1 QWSWAEQLDVVSVD
15 HYLDTPGPDGE
26 THVAYGSDL
35 TRSWAG
41 GPWALME
48 QNARGIIMA
57 DRTHAKTPDRMIRN
71 ALGYI
76 ARGSQ
81 SALFFQWRASAGG
94 AEQWHGALVPH
105 AGGEDEQFEP
115 VVELGRILE
124 AISEATRHPVVR
136 WLNTAVVV
144 RLSGADYS

>member
-1 QWSWAEQLDVVSVD
+1 
-15 HYLDTPGPDGE
+15 
-26 THVAYGSDL
+26 
-35 TRSWAG
+35 
-41 GPWALME
+41 
-48 QNARGIIMA
+48 
-57 DRTHAKTPDRMIRN
+57 RMIRN

-124 AISEATRHPVVR
+124 AISEVTRPPGDGVLNPADVGILWHAGSWWTLETPSMPHDSLTYREEVRSAHRSFWRAGIATDFVR
-136 WLNTAVVV
+136 P
-144 RLSGADYS
+144 GADVGRYRLLVVPALIVVPDEVAA